1 MQVVAATAMEAPA
14 RGDPTTIKEAKVGL
28 FRSVVE
34 ADPARYVRG
43 QYDGYLDID
52 GVAADSATET
62 YAALRLQ
69 IENWRWSGVPFFIRT
84 GKCLPATWTE
94 VRLIFKH
101 SPWLGFTLA
110 GHRPAPNE
118 LVIRLDPTTGVRL
131 VVDAH
136 RADIAV
142 AAPIELDMDFAAEG
156 GEGPTPYEVL
166 LHAAMIGNSTRFA
179 RQDGIEETWRV
190 MQPLLD
196 SPPPVHSYQAA
207 SWGPTAANN
216 LTAGYAAWRAPLAQ
230 DISTSGYGER

>member
-1 MQVVAATAMEAPA
+1 MEPPA
-14 RGDPTTIKEAKVGL
+14 RGDPTTLKEAKVAL

-34 ADPARYVRG
+34 ANPANYVRG

-52 GVAADSATET
+52 GVAADSTTET
-62 YAALRLQ
+62 YAALRLE

-84 GKCLPATWTE
+84 GKRLPSTSTE
-94 VRLIFKH
+94 LRLIFKH
-101 SPWLGFTLA
+101 SPWLGFNLP

-118 LVIRLDPTTGVRL
+118 LAVRFDPTTGVRL

-136 RADIAV
+136 RADISV

-196 SPPPVHSYQAA
+196 SPPPVHTYQPG
-207 SWGPTAANN
+207 SWGPSAAEN
-216 LTAGYAAWRAPLAQ
+216 LPAGFAPWRAPRPTA
-230 DISTSGYGER
+230 